1 MRDQVQWLLYLITYL
16 CFVGLL
22 FSAFY
27 PSSQRDSEEIA
38 APALSYLILVFMWG
52 CQNVPPCKALVNSGK
67 RDYSLP
73 PSHPQIGLPR
83 CQLPRYPFYQGMDI
97 AVRSPLWGHALLGT
111 SLHRGGR
118 DFDPGLPSGVTPA
131 APSPLPLPTHRGR
144 RRVWESRRRGS
155 EGTSTGEGAR
165 SLLGVLPGARGRKRQ
180 DRKSVV

>member
-38 APALSYLILVFMWG
+38 ALALSYLILVFMWG

-83 CQLPRYPFYQGMDI
+83 RQLPRYPFYQGMDI
-97 AVRSPLWGHALLGT
+97 AVRSPLWGHAQLGT
-111 SLHRGGR
+111 SLGR
-118 DFDPGLPSGVTPA
+118 EVGILIPVFRAGSHLQPPLLSS
-131 APSPLPLPTHRGR
+131 PSPHPPRPPESLGKSETALRGHIH
-144 RRVWESRRRGS
+144 G
-155 EGTSTGEGAR
+155 
-165 SLLGVLPGARGRKRQ
+165 
-180 DRKSVV
+180 